1 MRTREIGVRM
11 ALGAQR
17 SDVLGLI
24 LGAGGKLVG
33 AGLVIGIVASFG
45 AARILGSQIELF
57 QVKSADPISFIAVIL
72 LLSIVALAACLVP
85 AGRATRVDPMLALRT
100 E

>member
-1 MRTREIGVRM
+1 MLLFTAFATLGLAVAMAGIYSVLSYLVSMRTREIGVRM

-57 QVKSADPISFIAVIL
+57 QVKSQL
-72 LLSIVALAACLVP
+72 Y
-85 AGRATRVDPMLALRT
+85 
-100 E
+100 